1 MQKISGI
8 LLSSNPEDQAYDLAR
23 LFCTLFADQQ
33 ATFFNCVAEIS
44 SKWPT
49 HASIQWRAM
58 QEHLSPEGKKVI
70 DDMKDHTE

>member
-8 LLSSNPEDQAYDLAR
+8 LLSTNPDNQAYDLAR
-23 LFCTLFADQQ
+23 LFCELFADQQ
-33 ATFFNCVAEIS
+33 AAFFNSVAEIS

-49 HASIQWRAM
+49 DASFQWRSI

-70 DDMKDHTE
+70 DNMKDNIE

>member
-8 LLSSNPEDQAYDLAR
+8 LLSTNPDNQACDLAH
-23 LFCTLFADQQ
+23 LFCKLFADQQ
-33 ATFFNCVAEIS
+33 AEFFNCVAEIS
-44 SKWPT
+44 SIWPT
-49 HASIQWRAM
+49 DASIQWRSM